1 MSKRKIETNKGKI
14 QDNAL
19 KALVKSNLFRHKVFK
34 NKKGKGAYSRK
45 GRHNNPSGFPLLENL
60 IFYAAANRR
69 LPQAFIFPSISTAD
83 SMTSIESCKAQQR
96 CSGN

>member
-60 IFYAAANRR
+60 IFLCRRQPPPAPSFYLSNHFYSRFNDFDRKQQGAAT
-69 LPQAFIFPSISTAD
+69 L
-83 SMTSIESCKAQQR
+83 
-96 CSGN
+96 